1 MNNKVLLSVLGL
13 LVLIFVSTNFFKK
26 NNSKVILQTDLISI
40 DSLKVNQIDIFNQN
54 SDTITI
60 IKDTDTWFVKNN
72 IIETNAKLSEIS
84 RILDELSKIK
94 IERLISKS
102 KESWEKYQLSDS
114 LVTKLVIF
122 QGSKKLDLYLG
133 KINYNAPEGNNQFNQ
148 QQNFIVKTNV
158 RVNDDPR
165 VYLID
170 GFLGMTFNRD
180 INAFRSNE
188 FISFDKSMIRELKFN
203 TSNDSSFV
211 LSKSDTIWKFGEI
224 IVDQSKIDNYLN
236 ELSNTIITNYD
247 DEFEVTNEVPSSL
260 RIIGDNM
267 IDLQVLAYKKDE
279 KYILESSLN
288 KNSFN
293 SLTVD
298 EYEKVFINLEDLF

>member
-1 MNNKVLLSVLGL
+1 MNNKILISVLGL
-13 LVLIFVSTNFFKK
+13 LVLIFVSTNFLKK

-54 SDTITI
+54 SDTIRI
-60 IKDTDTWFVKNN
+60 INDNDNWFVKNN

-102 KESWEKYQLSDS
+102 EDSWDKYQLSDS
-114 LVTKLVIF
+114 LATKLVIF

-133 KINYNAPEGNNQFNQ
+133 KINYSAPEGNNQFNQ

-203 TSNDSSFV
+203 SSNDSSFV

-236 ELSNTIITNYD
+236 ELSNTIITNFD
-247 DEFEVTNEVPSSL
+247 DEFEVTNEVSSSL

-293 SLTVD
+293 SLTFD

>member
-1 MNNKVLLSVLGL
+1 M
-13 LVLIFVSTNFFKK
+13 
-26 NNSKVILQTDLISI
+26 
-40 DSLKVNQIDIFNQN
+40 
-54 SDTITI
+54 
-60 IKDTDTWFVKNN
+60 
-72 IIETNAKLSEIS
+72 
-84 RILDELSKIK
+84 
-94 IERLISKS
+94 
-102 KESWEKYQLSDS
+102 
-114 LVTKLVIF
+114 
-122 QGSKKLDLYLG
+122 YLG
-133 KINYNAPEGNNQFNQ
+133 KINYSAPEGNNQFNQ

-236 ELSNTIITNYD
+236 ELSNTIITNFD
-247 DEFEVTNEVPSSL
+247 DEFEVTNEVSSSL

-279 KYILESSLN
+279 KYILESS
-288 KNSFN
+288 
-293 SLTVD
+293 SLLQV
-298 EYEKVFINLEDLF
+298 

>member
-293 SLTVD
+293 SLTLD

>member
-1 MNNKVLLSVLGL
+1 MNNKILISVLGL

-102 KESWEKYQLSDS
+102 EDSWEKYQLSDS
-114 LVTKLVIF
+114 LATKLVIF

-133 KINYNAPEGNNQFNQ
+133 KINYSAPEGNNQFNQ

-236 ELSNTIITNYD
+236 ELSNTIITNFD
-247 DEFEVTNEVPSSL
+247 DEFEVTNEVSSSL

-293 SLTVD
+293 SLTFD

>member
-1 MNNKVLLSVLGL
+1 MNNKILISVLGL

-40 DSLKVNQIDIFNQN
+40 DSSKVNQIDIFNQN
-54 SDTITI
+54 SDTISI
-60 IKDTDTWFVKNN
+60 INDNDTWFVKNN

-102 KESWEKYQLSDS
+102 EDSWEKYQLSDS
-114 LVTKLVIF
+114 LATKLVIF

-133 KINYNAPEGNNQFNQ
+133 KINYSAPEGNNQFNQ

-236 ELSNTIITNYD
+236 ELSNTIITNFG
-247 DEFEVTNEVPSSL
+247 DEFEVTNEVSSSL

-293 SLTVD
+293 SLTFD

>member
-1 MNNKVLLSVLGL
+1 MNNKILISVLGL

-40 DSLKVNQIDIFNQN
+40 DSSKVNQIDIFNQN
-54 SDTITI
+54 SDTIRI
-60 IKDTDTWFVKNN
+60 INDNDNWFVKNN

-102 KESWEKYQLSDS
+102 EDSWEKYQLSDS
-114 LVTKLVIF
+114 LATKLVIF
-122 QGSKKLDLYLG
+122 QGSNKLDLYLG
-133 KINYNAPEGNNQFNQ
+133 KINYSAPEGNNQFNQ

-236 ELSNTIITNYD
+236 ELSNTIITNFD
-247 DEFEVTNEVPSSL
+247 DEFEVTNEVSSSL

-293 SLTVD
+293 SLTFD